1 MDQTSQIIATVA
13 LIFLLIS
20 SAFFS
25 SSETSLMS
33 ITKLKLRSM
42 KERGEK
48 GVDALEELTSD
59 QSKLLTS
66 ILIGNNIVNIAAT
79 SIASALFIEWFGASG
94 VAIATAVMTILVL
107 IFGEITPKT
116 IAQNNPEKVALKV
129 TKPIRILTV
138 VLTPAVFLLNGLLK
152 LLNRNAENNKST
164 ITEEELKTIVD
175 ISHEEGVIEVD
186 ERDIINNVFEF
197 GDKKAKDAMINRL
210 EVVSIDQTTSY
221 QEIMELFK
229 EHRFSRIPVYDGTL
243 DSVVGILNIKD
254 IIFLSDDEKEN
265 FKLTDFIREAFFT
278 YEYKNLS
285 QLLDEM
291 KSQKAQI
298 AVVFNEYGATS
309 GIITMENVLEEI
321 VGDIEDEYESRDQD
335 IIQLSD
341 TEYLINGSTNIS
353 DINEELNL
361 NLYSENFDSIGG
373 YIIDYLQSFPNV
385 NDVVVID
392 DLKFVIVDSHKT
404 KINKIRIIKN
414 NTESLIL

>member
-1 MDQTSQIIATVA
+1 MDQTSQIIASVA
-13 LIFLLIS
+13 LILLLIG

-33 ITKLKLRSM
+33 ITKLKVRSM

-48 GVDALEELTSD
+48 GVDTLEQLTSD
-59 QSKLLTS
+59 QSKLLTT

-79 SIASALFIEWFGASG
+79 SIASALFIEWFGTSG
-94 VAIATAVMTILVL
+94 VAVATAVMTILVL

-129 TKPIRILTV
+129 SKPIRLLTV
-138 VLTPAVFLLNGLLK
+138 VLAPAVFLLNGLLN
-152 LLNRNAENNKST
+152 LLNRNKDKNQST

-210 EVVSIDQTTSY
+210 EVVSIDKTTSY
-221 QEIMELFK
+221 NEIMDLFK
-229 EHRFSRIPVYDGTL
+229 EHMFSRIPVYDGTL
-243 DSVVGILNIKD
+243 DSVVGVLNIKD
-254 IIFLSDDEKEN
+254 IIFLSDEEKEN
-265 FKLTDFIREAFFT
+265 FKLADHVREAFFT

-291 KSQKAQI
+291 KSQKSQMAI
-298 AVVFNEYGATS
+298 VFNEYGATS

-321 VGDIEDEYESRDQD
+321 VGDIEDEHESRDQD
-335 IIQLSD
+335 IIKLSE

-353 DINEELNL
+353 DINEELEL
-361 NLYSENFDSIGG
+361 DLYSENFDSIGG
-373 YIIDYLQSFPNV
+373 YIIDYLESFPNV
-385 NDVVVID
+385 NDVVEID
-392 DLKFVIVDSHKT
+392 GLKFVIVDSHKT

-414 NTESLIL
+414 KVEAIM

>member
-1 MDQTSQIIATVA
+1 MDQTSQIIASVA
-13 LIFLLIS
+13 LMFLLIG

-33 ITKLKLRSM
+33 ITKLKVRSM

-48 GVDALEELTSD
+48 GVDTLEQLTSD
-59 QSKLLTS
+59 QSKLLTT

-79 SIASALFIEWFGASG
+79 SIASALFIEWFGTSG
-94 VAIATAVMTILVL
+94 VAVATAVMTILVL

-129 TKPIRILTV
+129 SKPIRLLTV
-138 VLTPAVFLLNGLLK
+138 VLAPAVFLLNGLLN
-152 LLNRNAENNKST
+152 LLNRNKDKNQST

-210 EVVSIDQTTSY
+210 EVVSIDKTTSY
-221 QEIMELFK
+221 NEIMDLFK
-229 EHRFSRIPVYDGTL
+229 EHMFSRIPVYDGTL
-243 DSVVGILNIKD
+243 DSVVGVLNIKD
-254 IIFLSDDEKEN
+254 IIFLSDEEKEN
-265 FKLTDFIREAFFT
+265 FKLADHVREAFFT

-291 KSQKAQI
+291 KSQKSQMAI
-298 AVVFNEYGATS
+298 VFNEYGATS

-321 VGDIEDEYESRDQD
+321 VGDIEDEHESRDQD
-335 IIQLSD
+335 IIKLSE

-353 DINEELNL
+353 DINEELEL
-361 NLYSENFDSIGG
+361 DLYSENFDSIGG
-373 YIIDYLQSFPNV
+373 YIIDYLESFPNV
-385 NDVVVID
+385 NDVVEID
-392 DLKFVIVDSHKT
+392 GLKFVIVDSHKT

-414 NTESLIL
+414 KVEAIM

>member
-42 KERGEK
+42 KERGDK
-48 GVDALEELTSD
+48 GVDALEKLTSD
-59 QSKLLTS
+59 QSKLLTT

-79 SIASALFIEWFGASG
+79 SLASALFIEWFGTSG

-129 TKPIRILTV
+129 TKPISILTV
-138 VLTPAVFLLNGLLK
+138 ILTPAVFLLNGLLQ
-152 LLNRNAENNKST
+152 LLKGKDADNKST

-210 EVVSIDQTTSY
+210 EVVSIDKSTSY
-221 QEIMELFK
+221 NEIMDLFK
-229 EHRFSRIPVYDGTL
+229 EHMFSRIPVYDGTL
-243 DSVVGILNIKD
+243 DSVIGVLNIKD
-254 IIFLSDDEKEN
+254 IIFLSDEEKEN
-265 FKLTDFIREAFFT
+265 FELTKHIREAFFT

-291 KSQKAQI
+291 KSQKSQI
-298 AVVFNEYGATS
+298 AIVFNEYGVTS

-321 VGDIEDEYESRDQD
+321 VGNIEDEHESRDQD
-335 IIQLSD
+335 IIKLSD

-353 DINEELNL
+353 DINEELEL

-373 YIIDYLQSFPNV
+373 YIIDYLESFPNV
-385 NDVVVID
+385 NDVVEID
-392 DLKFVIVDSHKT
+392 GLKFVIVDSHKT

-414 NTESLIL
+414 NIEAITL